1 MKETRDK
8 IICSFLVSFVFIVYI
23 YVIYYLYDHKKGLH
37 HCTAEILFKIIFK
50 VISVYNKDAVSWISV
65 LNEKAQ
71 EKILKNNN
79 FLICQYVYKHC
90 MAKSSVKLK

>member
-8 IICSFLVSFVFIVYI
+8 IICSFFGIICVYCI
-23 YVIYYLYDHKKGLH
+23 IYYLYDHKKGLH